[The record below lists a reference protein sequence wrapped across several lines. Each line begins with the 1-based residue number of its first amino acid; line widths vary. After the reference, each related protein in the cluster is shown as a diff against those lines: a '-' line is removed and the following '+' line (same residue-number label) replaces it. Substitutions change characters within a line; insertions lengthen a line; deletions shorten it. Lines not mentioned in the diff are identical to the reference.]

1 MVTGP
6 LYSRWVAALTIGI
19 VSPGAM
25 GSAVGAAY
33 AAGGARVVATV
44 AGRSTRTRELAAAAG
59 LELLPGLDDVVR
71 HAEVVLSIVPPE
83 HALVVAEDIAAAA
96 RRVDSDPLVAD
107 LNAIAPATARELAQR
122 LAGSGLD
129 VVDGSISGGPPH
141 PDRSTRIYLA
151 GSRAAELAGL
161 PAPGIDPRIVGV
173 EIGLASAVKMST
185 ASVYKGVTGLMAQ
198 ALLTAHANG
207 VLAHVLDDL
216 RGGVPELC
224 EGAAFSLARAATKSG
239 RYVAEMREIAA
250 AQTAAGLPRELFEGF
265 AAVYAALAETSLG
278 RETPESIA
286 PEVALEDVLAA
297 LRP

>member
-1 MVTGP
+1 
-6 LYSRWVAALTIGI
+6 VAALTIGI

-33 AAGGARVVATV
+33 AAGGARALATV
-44 AGRSTRTRELAAAAG
+44 DGRSARTRELADAAG
-59 LELLPGLDDVVR
+59 LELLPALDDVVR
-71 HAEVVLSIVPPE
+71 HADIVLSNVPPE
-83 HALVVAEDIAAAA
+83 HALVVADEIGASA

-107 LNAIAPATARELAQR
+107 LNAIAPATARELARR

-141 PDRSTRIYLA
+141 PDRSTRIYLSGARA
-151 GSRAAELAGL
+151 GELAGL
-161 PAPGIDPRIVGV
+161 SAPGIDARIVGAEV
-173 EIGLASAVKMST
+173 GLASAVKMST
-185 ASVYKGVTGLMAQ
+185 ASVYKGTAALLTQ
-198 ALLTAHANG
+198 ALLAAQANG

-216 RGGVPELC
+216 RDGVPELL

-239 RYVAEMREIAA
+239 RYVGEMREIAA
-250 AQTAAGLPRELFEGF
+250 AQADAGLPRELFEGL

-278 RETPESIA
+278 REAPESVA
-286 PEVALEDVLAA
+286 LDVALEDVLAA

>member
-1 MVTGP
+1 M
-6 LYSRWVAALTIGI
+6 AALTIGI

-33 AAGGARVVATV
+33 AAGGARVLATV
-44 AGRSTRTRELAAAAG
+44 DGRSARTRELAAAAG
-59 LELLPGLDDVVR
+59 LELLPGLDDVVL
-71 HAEVVLSIVPPE
+71 HADVVLSIVPPE
-83 HALVVAEDIAAAA
+83 HALVVADDIGASA

-107 LNAIAPATARELAQR
+107 LNAIAPATARELARR

-141 PDRSTRIYLA
+141 PGRSTRIYLSGA
-151 GSRAAELAGL
+151 RAAELAGL
-161 PAPGIDPRIVGV
+161 SAPGIDARIVGAEV
-173 EIGLASAVKMST
+173 GLASAVKMST
-185 ASVYKGVTGLMAQ
+185 ASVYKGTAALLTQ
-198 ALLTAHANG
+198 ALLAAQANG

-216 RGGVPELC
+216 RDGVPELL

-239 RYVAEMREIAA
+239 RYVGEMREIAA
-250 AQTAAGLPRELFEGF
+250 AQADAGLPRELFEGL

-278 RETPESIA
+278 REAPESIA
-286 PEVALEDVLAA
+286 SDVALEDVLAA